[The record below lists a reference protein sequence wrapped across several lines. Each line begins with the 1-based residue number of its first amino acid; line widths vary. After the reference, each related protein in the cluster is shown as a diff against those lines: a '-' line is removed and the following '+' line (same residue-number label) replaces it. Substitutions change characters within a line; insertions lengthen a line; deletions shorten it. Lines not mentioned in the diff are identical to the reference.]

1 MLTLQ
6 ILATISDYVH
16 EFSKSGFNSGCMLK
30 PTSNEENN
38 EMKKA
43 TPRKTERTQPYPLCE
58 VYYKNVSRVNE
69 HVC

>member
-1 MLTLQ
+1 
-6 ILATISDYVH
+6 
-16 EFSKSGFNSGCMLK
+16 MLK

-69 HVC
+69 HACFLTQQGCQRKD